1 MRFTRALSYL
11 RCYKREAVLAALNM
25 SGNRQ
30 KVSFDVK
37 PQGFSGSTATTLVT
51 TLKTHPAQLSLSSIS
66 LEPFSVYIGKI
77 SK

>member
-1 MRFTRALSYL
+1 
-11 RCYKREAVLAALNM
+11 M

-37 PQGFSGSTATTLVT
+37 PQGFPGSTATTLVT